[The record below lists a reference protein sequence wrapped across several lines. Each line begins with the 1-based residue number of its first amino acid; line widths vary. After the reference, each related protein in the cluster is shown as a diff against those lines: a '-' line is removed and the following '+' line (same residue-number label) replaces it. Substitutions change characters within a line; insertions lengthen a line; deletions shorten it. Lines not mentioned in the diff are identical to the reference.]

1 MATAGSTW
9 RGARSGGGR
18 ASQIVLLLL
27 LPMDSMRSSSGGV
40 HSRRSSSSE
49 RTLVMCV
56 PRLRCTPAQ
65 SMHRST
71 PRLIEAHVS
80 CGALA
85 LQSAQLRGEQASEQR
100 RERGREDRCDTLPQ
114 GCGSADLRALA
125 PYAHADVAGWLACL
139 VWLTLRYDRRC
150 GKPRCA
156 PALHPCWRLRPH
168 VRRCGQTC
176 CEARSQCW
184 AARSGHP
191 QWHSG

>member
-1 MATAGSTW
+1 MSMATAGSTW
-9 RGARSGGGR
+9 RGAESGGGR

-85 LQSAQLRGEQASEQR
+85 LQSAQLRGEQASS
-100 RERGREDRCDTLPQ
+100 REEREAERTGVIPCHKA
-114 GCGSADLRALA
+114 ADLRIYVPLR
-125 PYAHADVAGWLACL
+125 HMHTLTWLDGWLVL
-139 VWLTLRYDRRC
+139 F
-150 GKPRCA
+150 GS
-156 PALHPCWRLRPH
+156 PCVTIVVAESLD
-168 VRRCGQTC
+168 
-176 CEARSQCW
+176 ARQRFIH
-184 AARSGHP
+184 AG
-191 QWHSG
+191 G